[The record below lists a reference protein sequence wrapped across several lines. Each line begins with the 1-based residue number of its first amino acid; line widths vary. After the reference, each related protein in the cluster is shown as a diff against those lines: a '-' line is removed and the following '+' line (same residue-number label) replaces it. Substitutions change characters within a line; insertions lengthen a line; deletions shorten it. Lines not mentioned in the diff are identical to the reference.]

1 MAPDRSASPASWL
14 FGTTGKPKK
23 QGRNFQV
30 ETWFN
35 FHYWVRRG
43 LASPGRRKDEE
54 GGRGVAPVMGDSSCV
69 RSPPLVHRHLR
80 DQRARPCR
88 LRPRRLRAGRSGRQQ
103 RRRGRSEEHTS
114 ELQSLMRISYAVFC
128 LKKTNN
134 NTK

>member
-69 RSPPLVHRHLR
+69 RSPAACPPSSPRP
-80 DQRARPCR
+80 ARSALSP
-88 LRPRRLRAGRSGRQQ
+88 S
-103 RRRGRSEEHTS
+103 RSEEHTS
-114 ELQSLMRISYAVFC
+114 ELHSLMRNTYA
-128 LKKTNN
+128 
-134 NTK
+134 